1 MTETQPAQTFR
12 PETKRLLDCAEALC
26 TRRGTRLTTL
36 RRTVLGL
43 VIESP
48 RPAGAYDLLNRLDP
62 PHGQAAPPTVYR
74 ALDFLLAAGLIHRVE
89 RLSAYVACIH
99 HLQHD
104 HAHAE
109 IGHTAQFLICRQCGA
124 VIELHDA
131 GLQAALG
138 TAAAGQGFRPET
150 ATIEALG
157 LCAACAAA
165 GAGG

>member
-1 MTETQPAQTFR
+1 MTDAHTPPAFSPQTL
-12 PETKRLLDCAEALC
+12 RLLDCAEALC
-26 TRRGTRLTTL
+26 TRRGTRLTSL

-48 RPAGAYDLLNRLDP
+48 RPAGAYDLLHRLDP
-62 PHGQAAPPTVYR
+62 PHGQAAPPTIYR
-74 ALDFLLAAGLIHRVE
+74 ALDFLLAEGLIHRVE

-109 IGHTAQFLICRQCGA
+109 IGHTAQFLICRACGS
-124 VIELHDA
+124 VIELHDTA
-131 GLQAALG
+131 LQSALAQAA
-138 TAAAGQGFRPET
+138 AATGFNPEA

-157 LCAACAAA
+157 LCAGCAHPAA
-165 GAGG
+165 G